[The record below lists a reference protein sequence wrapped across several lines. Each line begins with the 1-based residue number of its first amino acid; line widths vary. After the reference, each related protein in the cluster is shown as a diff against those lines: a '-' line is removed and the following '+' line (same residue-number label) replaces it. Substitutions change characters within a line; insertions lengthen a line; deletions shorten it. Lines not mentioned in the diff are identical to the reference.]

1 MVRSIFLV
9 LALVLAGC
17 ASGIKRLDGVFQAKP
32 SRWVFVDVQL
42 VDVIRGEIDSSRDVY
57 IEAGVIK
64 KIEKHTPT
72 QDSGYAPIN
81 AGGRFLSPG
90 LTDSHVHIYSK
101 TDLLLYVANGVTGVQ
116 NMWGFEGAMVMLG
129 LPNSLE
135 LKQHVSDGGFGPRI
149 WTAGPLIEGAKKT
162 HPLMTRY
169 TDAASAEAEVSRQQQ
184 LHYDFIK
191 TYDWLSADV
200 FAAIILKSKALGIP
214 VKGHV
219 PYAVG
224 LQKAIELGMAE
235 VEHMTGW
242 IDIDA
247 AKLNVAEDGLDTI
260 SILVRDKAISVCP
273 SLLVFQRVTSS
284 KRADKEFANHAYRKY
299 LSFMDKWMESMGASS
314 MRDNVTID
322 LETYPEAIKK
332 AQETVLRNLV
342 KHGVNVVACT
352 DAGNP
357 YIYPG
362 VSLHEEMAMIQ
373 SAGVPP
379 WKILQMATVNAA
391 KALGEQNVR
400 GEIRPGFVADLVL
413 TKRNPLEDIVNLT
426 RNEGVML
433 RGKWF
438 DGGEL
443 RSFLAK

>member
-1 MVRSIFLV
+1 MVRTISLV
-9 LALVLAGC
+9 AALFLAGC
-17 ASGIKRLDGVFQAKP
+17 VSDIKQLDERFQSKP

-64 KIEKHTPT
+64 KIEKHTPI
-72 QDSGYAPIN
+72 QDSGYAPLN
-81 AGGRFLSPG
+81 ASGRFLSPG
-90 LTDSHVHIYSK
+90 LIDSHVHIYSK

-116 NMWGFEGAMVMLG
+116 NMWGFEGAMTLFG
-129 LPNSLE
+129 LPNSLT
-135 LKQHVSDGGFGPRI
+135 LKQHVLDGGFGPRI
-149 WTAGPLIEGAKKT
+149 WTAGPLMEGDKKT

-169 TDAASAEAEVSRQQQ
+169 TEAASAEAEVWRQQQ

-200 FAAIILKSKALGIP
+200 FTAILQKSKTLGIP

-224 LQKAIELGMAE
+224 LHKAIELGIAE

-247 AKLNVAEDGLDTI
+247 AKLNVAEDSLDTI
-260 SILVRDKAISVCP
+260 SELVRDEAISVCP
-273 SLLVFQRVTSS
+273 SLLVFQRVTSRE
-284 KRADKEFANHAYRKY
+284 RADKKFANHAYRKY
-299 LSFMDKWMESMGASS
+299 LSSMDKWMESMGASS

-322 LETYPEAIKK
+322 LETYPEAIKQV
-332 AQETVLRNLV
+332 QETVLRNLV

-357 YIYPG
+357 FIYPG

-373 SAGVPP
+373 SAGIVP
-379 WKILQMATVNAA
+379 WKVLQMATVNAA
-391 KALGEQNVR
+391 NALGEQNVR
-400 GEIRPGFVADLVL
+400 GEIRPGLVADLVL
-413 TKRNPLEDIVNLT
+413 TQKNPLEDISNLT
-426 RNEGVML
+426 PIDGVML

-443 RSFLAK
+443 NSLLAK